1 VKLLLDT
8 PVWVWSLLEPE
19 RLAPAHRAALES
31 HDAELWLSPVSVW
44 ELFALIAEG
53 RVAVNGDPAQWVADA
68 LRAVPMREAA
78 LTHEVAARS
87 HALDLSGADPA
98 GRLIAATAH
107 VHGLTLVTEDGR
119 LTATKEVRSLGT
131 N

>member
-1 VKLLLDT
+1 MKLLLDT
-8 PVWVWSLLEPE
+8 PVWIWSLLEPE
-19 RLAPAHRAALES
+19 RLSPAQRAALES
-31 HDAELWLSPVSVW
+31 REAELWLSPVSVW
-44 ELFALIAEG
+44 ELLALIEAG
-53 RVAVNGDPAQWVADA
+53 RVSVTGDPVQWVADA
-68 LRAVPMREAA
+68 LRAVPLREAA

-87 HALDLSGADPA
+87 HSLDLADVDPA

-107 VHGLTLVTEDGR
+107 VYDLTLVTEDGR